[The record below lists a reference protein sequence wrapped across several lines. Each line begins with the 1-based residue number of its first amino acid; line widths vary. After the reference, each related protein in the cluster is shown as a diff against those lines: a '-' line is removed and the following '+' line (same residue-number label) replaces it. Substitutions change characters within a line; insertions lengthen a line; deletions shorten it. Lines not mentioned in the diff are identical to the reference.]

1 MSLQFSH
8 VGWMWPRDIIFHR
21 ANAMLVIIFYGRKN
35 IAQDFN
41 FIFLSFTDGDQSSR
55 EVGRLGKDEIVCWNE
70 TEDEMW
76 NDDEEKEKRTIK
88 NTML

>member
-1 MSLQFSH
+1 
-8 VGWMWPRDIIFHR
+8 
-21 ANAMLVIIFYGRKN
+21 
-35 IAQDFN
+35 
-41 FIFLSFTDGDQSSR
+41 
-55 EVGRLGKDEIVCWNE
+55 VGRLGKDEIVCWNE